1 MTASPM
7 GVVVP
12 VFERPTAVLEALASI
27 GAQTRPPAA
36 LCVVDDGSADAT
48 PDRVEAWLAGARLRF
63 PATLLREP
71 RRGVSAARNR
81 GFAAVSDRVELVAFL
96 DSDDLWPPG
105 YLDAHARALE
115 EAPGAIASTCD
126 KDSIDVPSGRVGRV
140 SRAWVAGDATGA
152 IARRGPPGISNTVI
166 RVEDFAAIGGFDE
179 QLETAED
186 LDLMLRLSLRGRW
199 VYVAETA
206 ATYRHRLGDARSEA
220 PALGHHHFDRR
231 RTRARVL
238 DAFRERVAA
247 SRPELAT
254 VLRGLAAR
262 QWARAGRQL
271 AGQRRYRDAI
281 DCFDRSLEIAPMQT
295 RARWAR
301 LRARRAQR
309 RP

>member
-1 MTASPM
+1 M

-36 LCVVDDGSADAT
+36 LCVVDDGSGDAT
-48 PDRVEAWLAGARLRF
+48 ADRVEAWLARARLRY

-81 GFAAVSDRVELVAFL
+81 GFAAVSDHAELVAFL

-105 YLDAHARALE
+105 YLDAHARAMT
-115 EAPGAIASTCD
+115 EAPGAVASTCD
-126 KDSIDVPSGRVGRV
+126 KDSVDVPSGRAGRV
-140 SRAWVAGDATGA
+140 ARAWVAGDATGA

-166 RVEDFAAIGGFDE
+166 RATELAAIGGFDE

-186 LDLMLRLSLRGRW
+186 LDLMLRLSLRGPW
-199 VYVAETA
+199 LYVPDTA

-220 PALGHHHFDRR
+220 PALGHHHLDRR

-238 DAFRERVAA
+238 DAFRERVRE
-247 SRPELAT
+247 SRPELETA
-254 VLRGLAAR
+254 LRGVAAR
-262 QWARAGRQL
+262 QWARAGRHL
-271 AGQRRYRDAI
+271 AGQGRFGDAI
-281 DCFDRSLEIAPMQT
+281 DCFDRSLEIVPLQA
-295 RARWAR
+295 RARWTR
-301 LRARRAQR
+301 LLARRAQR
-309 RP
+309 RL